1 MQQRLSNTSGKTEG
15 IDIYDKL
22 DTLKVWRP
30 LVVSYKFYMLSVLTI
45 ASNNILPVEVGQ
57 E

>member
-1 MQQRLSNTSGKTEG
+1 MQQRLSNTTGKTEG

>member
-1 MQQRLSNTSGKTEG
+1 MQQRLSNTSGEMDG

-30 LVVSYKFYMLSVLTI
+30 LVVSYRFYMLSVLTT
-45 ASNNILPVEVGQ
+45 ASDNFLPVEAG
-57 E
+57 